1 MNKAEINL
9 TPTATLLE
17 IEGENKILC
26 RSWGTPG
33 ESKAA
38 FLLVHGLGGH
48 SGWFEALARRLKV
61 KQIFVLALDLAGFGR
76 RTNDKYISV
85 RHWLKDIETVSGYL
99 HSLMGDKPVF
109 LLGNSMGGLLA
120 LKTCPLIKPSGLAL
134 LSPAFAG
141 HPKLFPLSYQLPVLW
156 QALIDPDKEITLP
169 YGVDL
174 ITKEERLRAWLEKNG
189 NRRRGV
195 PAKVLLDLLF
205 LTQSL
210 RLKRINILC
219 PLFMITAG
227 MDGIISNQASEIIYR
242 QISAPAKKK
251 IIMPKAMHDLT
262 LDLCLEQV
270 TESLMDWSNSVT
282 QADSKIKLANKSKA

>member
-1 MNKAEINL
+1 
-9 TPTATLLE
+9 
-17 IEGENKILC
+17 
-26 RSWGTPG
+26 
-33 ESKAA
+33 
-38 FLLVHGLGGH
+38 
-48 SGWFEALARRLKV
+48 
-61 KQIFVLALDLAGFGR
+61 
-76 RTNDKYISV
+76 
-85 RHWLKDIETVSGYL
+85 
-99 HSLMGDKPVF
+99 
-109 LLGNSMGGLLA
+109 MGGLLA

-141 HPKLFPLSYQLPVLW
+141 HPKLFPLSYQLPTLW
-156 QALIDPDKEITLP
+156 KALIDPDKEITLP

-174 ITKEERLRAWLEKNG
+174 ITKEEQLRAWLEKNG

-195 PAKVLLDLLF
+195 PSKVLLDLLF

-210 RLKRINILC
+210 RLKRINIPC

-270 TESLMDWSNSVT
+270 TESLIDWSNSVT